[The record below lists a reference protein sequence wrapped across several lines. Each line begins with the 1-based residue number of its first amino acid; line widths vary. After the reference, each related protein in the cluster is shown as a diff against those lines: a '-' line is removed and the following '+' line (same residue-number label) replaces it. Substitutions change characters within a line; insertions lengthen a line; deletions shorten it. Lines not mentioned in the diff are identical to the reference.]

1 MYDNRFTPRAQNA
14 LRLAQAAAE
23 ELGHSYVGSEH
34 LLLGLL
40 REEAGAAHRCL
51 AEQSVTAERAR
62 AAVVQIVGTGLAGLA
77 PPQGLTPRAKRVIEN
92 AVGESGRTGGGYV
105 GTEHLLLGILRENG
119 TMAMRVLDDLG
130 TDPRKLQTALLQ
142 RMSVVQRL
150 PREAPTR
157 IAAPRREELPRS
169 KALEQF
175 TRSLNALAR
184 EGKLDPVDQAQ
195 PGAGGGARRGQ
206 DCRGGGAGPADRQ
219 RRRARGADGEE
230 HPIHRSL
237 RHAGGHQVPGGI

>member
-130 TDPRKLQTALLQ
+130 ADPRKLQTALLQ

-150 PREAPTR
+150 PREAPTFLYPKR
-157 IAAPRREELPRS
+157 
-169 KALEQF
+169 ALK
-175 TRSLNALAR
+175 SL
-184 EGKLDPVDQAQ
+184 
-195 PGAGGGARRGQ
+195 
-206 DCRGGGAGPADRQ
+206 
-219 RRRARGADGEE
+219 
-230 HPIHRSL
+230 HSL
-237 RHAGGHQVPGGI
+237 GWL

>member
-40 REEAGAAHRCL
+40 REEGGAAQRCL
-51 AEQSVTAERAR
+51 AEQGLTVEKAR
-62 AAVVQIVGTGLAGLA
+62 MAIVEIVGTGLAGLA

-119 TMAMRVLDDLG
+119 TMAMRVLTSLG
-130 TDPRKLQTALLQ
+130 GDPKRMQNALLQ
-142 RMSVVQRL
+142 RMSVAQRL

-175 TRSLNALAR
+175 TRNLNTLAR
-184 EGKLDPVDQAQ
+184 EGRLDPVVGREREIDRCVRILS
-195 PGAGGGARRGQ
+195 RRTKK
-206 DCRGGGAGPADRQ
+206 
-219 RRRARGADGEE
+219 
-230 HPIHRSL
+230 
-237 RHAGGHQVPGGI
+237 